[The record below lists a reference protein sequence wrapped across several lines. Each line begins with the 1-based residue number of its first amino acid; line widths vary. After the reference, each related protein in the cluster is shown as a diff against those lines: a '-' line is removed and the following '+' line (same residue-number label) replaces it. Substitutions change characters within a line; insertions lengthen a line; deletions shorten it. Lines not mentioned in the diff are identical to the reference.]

1 MVLLDYLLILIQGAV
16 GGAIFAFSN
25 QRGSGMLSL
34 LLVLSGRRSIL
45 LRRLR
50 LLCQVTHE
58 INYLDL
64 VASDSWPARCWSHI
78 KNVTQF

>member
-1 MVLLDYLLILIQGAV
+1 
-16 GGAIFAFSN
+16 
-25 QRGSGMLSL
+25 MLSL

-50 LLCQVTHE
+50 LLYQVTHE

-64 VASDSWPARCWSHI
+64 VASDSWPARCWGHI